1 MADKIRI
8 NTNSLARTRENIN
21 NQLTQLNKEIQ
32 TLNSSLRALST
43 MWEGDAHN
51 TFHTEFQTD
60 VRRLETLVTNL
71 KGIVTFESNAEK
83 EYNNCEKQVSS
94 LVSSI
99 RV

>member
-8 NTNSLARTRENIN
+8 NTNSLAR
-21 NQLTQLNKEIQ
+21 
-32 TLNSSLRALST
+32 NSSLRTLST